1 MALNEPWANDDEP
14 WRGEMLTMKERVGS
28 PSMVDGQVG
37 QTVLDFIAE
46 KHVVTLEMIVEQ
58 FPWIRWGDL
67 FSLLGGFR
75 REGVVT
81 VHQVDAILEIRI
93 KTQRCA
99 VV

>member
-1 MALNEPWANDDEP
+1 
-14 WRGEMLTMKERVGS
+14 MLTMKETVGGT
-28 PSMVDGQVG
+28 SMVDGQVG

-58 FPWIRWGDL
+58 FPWVRWGDL
-67 FSLLGGFR
+67 FLLLGGFR

-93 KTQRCA
+93 KARRCA